1 MKTQNLFIAS
11 CSLYQLHS
19 TSVPSSLPT
28 PKISLSIMKANP
40 KLDFQIQNFK
50 KTLHEK
56 RILLQNFRF
65 WKISHSLFTISTWAH
80 WRQSYINRI
89 SRCQKGRCEI
99 LPDSAKFSKNRFWL
113 SSGQSMFGTAVT
125 SAPSCGLR
133 HQMLTSTPSSIEMLT
148 SAP

>member
-89 SRCQKGRCEI
+89 SRCQPARSEI
-99 LPDSAKFSKNRFWL
+99 PDLSQVFKKSVPNRL
-113 SSGQSMFGTAVT
+113 SSRQSMFGTGNIGTAVT

-133 HQMLTSTPSSIEMLT
+133 HQVLT
-148 SAP
+148 